1 MAQPSSM
8 ETLSML
14 TTLANFNLPVRSLT
28 LTLEEILSISLLEKA
43 VLFVLGTKD
52 SLDLPKDPE
61 LRLLHHHNLLMVIEI
76 SEMVEFHHSQ
86 LSYSLLSSQVLT
98 IHQS

>member
-1 MAQPSSM
+1 
-8 ETLSML
+8 ML
-14 TTLANFNLPVRSLT
+14 TTLANFNQLVRSLT
-28 LTLEEILSISLLEKA
+28 LTLEEILSISLLEKV

-52 SLDLPKDPE
+52 SLDLLKDPE
-61 LRLLHHHNLLMVIEI
+61 LRLLHHHNLHMVIEI
-76 SEMVEFHHSQ
+76 SEMVESHHSQ

>member
-14 TTLANFNLPVRSLT
+14 TTLANFNPPVRSLT
-28 LTLEEILSISLLEKA
+28 LTLEEILSISLLEKVA
-43 VLFVLGTKD
+43 SFVLGMKD
-52 SLDLPKDPE
+52 SSDLPKDLE
-61 LRLLHHHNLLMVIEI
+61 LRLLHHHNSLMVIEI
-76 SEMVEFHHSQ
+76 SEMVESHLSQ
-86 LSYSLLSSQVLT
+86 LSFSLLSSQVLT